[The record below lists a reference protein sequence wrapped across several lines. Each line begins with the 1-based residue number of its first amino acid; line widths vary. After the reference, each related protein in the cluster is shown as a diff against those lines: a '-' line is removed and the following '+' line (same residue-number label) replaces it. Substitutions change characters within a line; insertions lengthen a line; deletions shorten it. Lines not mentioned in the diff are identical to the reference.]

1 MDMNV
6 NFSTPLLETPS
17 DHNTSLNETIKVY
30 GTWNYDNWPSNKPF
44 VHHEAMNEFDG
55 VQGIGYDTK
64 KRFSNSYDGGFDEED
79 HSFYY
84 NTYEYGSP
92 HDFYILNSD

>member
-55 VQGIGYDTK
+55 V
-64 KRFSNSYDGGFDEED
+64 
-79 HSFYY
+79 
-84 NTYEYGSP
+84 
-92 HDFYILNSD
+92 